1 MASSIVWGMSTL
13 SFEGV
18 KPFSKVSWIDLRTL
32 LRSADDGATRACADG
47 VDAVIVIFIAKEQT
61 IFLTF
66 QDLFDAGRARAPG
79 LSARLV
85 CAPRLR
91 PAPTSRRP
99 GYDP

>member
-66 QDLFDAGRARAPG
+66 QDLF
-79 LSARLV
+79 
-85 CAPRLR
+85 
-91 PAPTSRRP
+91 
-99 GYDP
+99 